1 MRWIAPIII
10 FALTAALGFYTVL
23 NALPGRIMDRAME
36 RLEAR
41 GEINSASHA
50 LPVTEASRD
59 VVRPSPDLMYSI
71 CVFDLSQGPLLIT
84 APWPRDGN
92 YASVSFYD
100 DRTNNFG
107 VVSDRDVDENRRAR
121 IFLQQEAFPFPPG
134 HDVGQHRTITAPS
147 ETGLALFRMVYDPA
161 DVETADARRRQFVC
175 EAAPQ
180 ADPVT
185 NVTGG

>member
-1 MRWIAPIII
+1 MMRWIGPLFL
-10 FALTAALGFYTVL
+10 FALTAALAFYTVL
-23 NALPGRIMDRAME
+23 NTLPGRIMHRAME

-50 LPVTEASRD
+50 PPVTEASRD

-71 CVFDLSQGPLLIT
+71 CVFNLDAGPLLIT

-100 DRTNNFG
+100 DATNNFA

-121 IFLQQEAFPFPPG
+121 IFLQQEDFPFPPG
-134 HDVGQHRTITAPS
+134 HDVDQHRTVTSPS
-147 ETGLALFRMVYDPA
+147 ARGVALFRMVYNPA
-161 DVETADARRRQFVC
+161 DLETADARRRQFVC

-185 NVTGG
+185 NED